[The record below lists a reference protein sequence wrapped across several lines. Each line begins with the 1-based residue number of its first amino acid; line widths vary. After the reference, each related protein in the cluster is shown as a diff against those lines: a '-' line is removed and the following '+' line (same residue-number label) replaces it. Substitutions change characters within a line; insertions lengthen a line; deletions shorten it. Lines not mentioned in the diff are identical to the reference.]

1 MALWDVLK
9 AAIDAVITTNGNNE
23 ITGAILNSTLD
34 LMVDDLGAYEFKGVA
49 IPSTS
54 PGTPDGVAWY
64 IANTAGTYSNF
75 SGGVIEVGEIGFFKW
90 NGATWDLEL
99 LTTGGVEGV
108 QQKFSDVA
116 AEQIVAIPA
125 GARLDRIDYKGK
137 TGTTVVSVG
146 LSSGTKEIQSN
157 RTVAVDDVNK
167 GGSLGR
173 NFKDATNIYIN
184 VSGGEVDI
192 TVTTVGNI
200 F

>member
-9 AAIDAVITTNGNNE
+9 AQIASIIKANGSNE
-23 ITGAILNSTLD
+23 ITGD
-34 LMVDDLGAYEFKGVA
+34 LLQAELWGMVDDLGSYQFKGIA

-64 IANTAGTYSNF
+64 IANTVGTYANF
-75 SGGVIEVGEIGFFKW
+75 SGGVVGVGEIGFFKW
-90 NGATWDLEL
+90 NGTTWDLEL

-108 QQKFSDVA
+108 QQKFSDVG

-146 LSSGTKEIQSN
+146 LSAGTKEIQSN

-167 GGSLGR
+167 GGALGK

-184 VSGGEVDI
+184 VSGGTVDI
-192 TVTTVGNI
+192 TVTTVNNI